1 MMPYILPSPLEAA
14 RSSGIA
20 SFDDFS
26 NSNRVLCASGRKLA
40 TLLFALLFTVADGD
54 HARLQV
60 ALMYRL
66 KVWKRACFL

>member
-1 MMPYILPSPLEAA
+1 MMPYILPSLLEAA

-26 NSNRVLCASGRKLA
+26 NSNRVLGASGRKPA
-40 TLLFALLFTVADGD
+40 TLLSALLFAVD

-66 KVWKRACFL
+66 KVWKHACFL